1 MKALVVKVKQ
11 WADWLDQRS
20 PRERVLLAAVVLV
33 VGFLVFDA
41 LVFHPQ
47 AQNRRHLKTQMAT
60 LATTLAELDRQ
71 TETILLRAKEDPD
84 REHRAQQRQL
94 QAELAS
100 LDERLK
106 DLTVDLISPSDMA
119 EVLRELLARQQG
131 LRLVHLENLPPV
143 ALLPAKTEA
152 VESDSEPRTNLYRH
166 PVRIV
171 VSGTYLQAVAYLR
184 NLENLPRKLFWDE
197 LEIVV
202 GDYPRAEISLLV
214 YTLSHRKGW
223 IGV

>member
-11 WADWLDQRS
+11 WANWLDQRS
-20 PRERVLLAAVVLV
+20 LRERVLLAAVVLV
-33 VGFLVFDA
+33 VAFLVFDA

-47 AQNRRHLKTQMAT
+47 AQKSRHLKGQIGT

-71 TETILLRAKEDPD
+71 TETVLLRAKEDPD
-84 REHRAQQRQL
+84 REHRAQKQQL
-94 QAELAS
+94 QTELAS

-106 DLTVDLISPSDMA
+106 ALTVDLISPCDMA
-119 EVLRELLARQQG
+119 EVLRELLIRQQG
-131 LRLVHLENLPPV
+131 LRLVHLENLAPV
-143 ALLPAKTEA
+143 ALLPSEA
-152 VESDSEPRTNLYRH
+152 ESVESDSEPHTNLYRH
-166 PVRIV
+166 PVRII

-184 NLENLPRKLFWDE
+184 DLEKLPRKLFWDE

-202 GDYPRAEISLLV
+202 GDYPQTEISLMV